1 MLAFTK
7 HSRGSAAFLGAE
19 VHCSLARAAASLL
32 GCALLF
38 NALVGLLANN
48 LDAAEWIIDL
58 RGLSGPL
65 RVVLLLACGLAFTI
79 AGLSSKPGRYRVM
92 ALRAAAGFM
101 VLVACID
108 IARFYK
114 LLASSWISSEL
125 PVPFSLFVAGIAA
138 WLGLRCWSGAISHP
152 HRVTVLTLAVT
163 PVWLVLFLL
172 GQVVLFGSTNY
183 ARKAD
188 AIVVLGARVYAN
200 GTPSLALEDRVG
212 TGVRLYN
219 EGLAPRLIMSG
230 GPGDGRISEP
240 VAMKTLAESLG
251 VPSPAILLDEGGLNT
266 EKTAEYLAKCG
277 RPLCVLAVS
286 HDYHLARVKIA
297 FERRGIRVS
306 TVPADESRM
315 LTRKPLFIA
324 REVVALGVYYIR
336 PMLRAIIG

>member
-1 MLAFTK
+1 MLAFIK
-7 HSRGSAAFLGAE
+7 HSRESALLRAE
-19 VHCSLARAAASLL
+19 IYCSLARAATSLL
-32 GCALLF
+32 GCALLI
-38 NALVGLLANN
+38 NALVALLAKH
-48 LDAAEWIIDL
+48 LDATEWIIDL
-58 RGLSGPL
+58 RGMSGPL
-65 RVVLLLACGLAFTI
+65 RVVLLFACGVAFTI
-79 AGLSSKPGRYRVM
+79 VGLSSKPGRLPVM
-92 ALRAAAGFM
+92 AMRVAAGFIAI
-101 VLVACID
+101 VARID
-108 IARFYK
+108 VARFYS
-114 LLASSWISSEL
+114 LLASSRISSEL
-125 PVPFSLFVAGIAA
+125 PVPSSLFVAGIAA
-138 WLGLRCWSGAISHP
+138 WLGLRCWSSAISHP
-152 HRVTVLTLAVT
+152 RGVAVLTLAVA

-200 GTPSLALEDRVG
+200 GTPSLALDDRVG

-251 VPSPAILLDEGGLNT
+251 VPSSAILLDEGGLNT
-266 EKTAEYLAKCG
+266 EKTAEYLVAHG
-277 RPLCVLAVS
+277 RLSRVLAVS
-286 HDYHLARVKIA
+286 HGYHLARVKIA

-315 LTRKPLFIA
+315 LTRKPLFVA
-324 REVVALGVYYIR
+324 REVVALGVYYFR